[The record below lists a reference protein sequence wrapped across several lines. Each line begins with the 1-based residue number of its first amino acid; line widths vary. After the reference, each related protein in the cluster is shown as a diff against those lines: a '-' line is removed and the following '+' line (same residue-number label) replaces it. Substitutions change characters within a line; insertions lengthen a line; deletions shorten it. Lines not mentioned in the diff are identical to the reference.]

1 MSRFSQPSQS
11 AEDRQPEPSCSQ
23 KSRRSAAGGR
33 SVAALPRPSQRPQ
46 IASTTCCVISFG
58 CYGPSW
64 GFSHCG
70 AARGRTTQRR
80 TRSSLPFLRAGLPSH
95 AHRSR
100 ASQILQCNHMHRS
113 LCRRSLS
120 FARLPR
126 QGTEILE
133 PHETISV
140 DGIFGVGMKIQTNPP
155 FAVQKLIDA
164 KDPAGIKIETDR
176 LPVGD
181 LLIGVDGRDI
191 TKVRPS

>member
-1 MSRFSQPSQS
+1 
-11 AEDRQPEPSCSQ
+11 
-23 KSRRSAAGGR
+23 
-33 SVAALPRPSQRPQ
+33 
-46 IASTTCCVISFG
+46 
-58 CYGPSW
+58 
-64 GFSHCG
+64 
-70 AARGRTTQRR
+70 
-80 TRSSLPFLRAGLPSH
+80 
-95 AHRSR
+95 
-100 ASQILQCNHMHRS
+100 MHRS